1 MLSPRAGKVL
11 LQKQRERDNEVGIA
25 DSTFRGSAT
34 RYLETKFG
42 WGHAQFKKDLA
53 DDIEALKI
61 DPSWRPDEVL
71 RYVAKLVRDS

>member
-11 LQKQRERDNEVGIA
+11 LAQQRKEQGMTTPNGH
-25 DSTFRGSAT
+25 S
-34 RYLETKFG
+34 LETKFG

-71 RYVAKLVRDS
+71 RHVARLVRNS

>member
-1 MLSPRAGKVL
+1 MLGPRFAKVML
-11 LQKQRERDNEVGIA
+11 ERYRKENPMGIA
-25 DSTFRGSAT
+25 DSTFRGAAT

-53 DDIEALKI
+53 DEIEALTI
-61 DPSWRPDEVL
+61 DPSWRPNEVL

>member
-11 LQKQRERDNEVGIA
+11 LERQRKEREMA
-25 DSTFRGSAT
+25 TFNGHS
-34 RYLETKFG
+34 LETKFG

-71 RYVAKLVRDS
+71 RHVARLVRNS

>member
-1 MLSPRAGKVL
+1 MLSPRFAAVMMKEYERVHGPVKRKVA
-11 LQKQRERDNEVGIA
+11 NM
-25 DSTFRGSAT
+25 
-34 RYLETKFG
+34 LEPKFG

-53 DDIEALKI
+53 NKIEASKI

>member
-1 MLSPRAGKVL
+1 MLSPRFAKVML
-11 LQKQRERDNEVGIA
+11 EQYRKVNGVA
-25 DSTFRGSAT
+25 TFNGHS
-34 RYLETKFG
+34 LETKFG

>member
-1 MLSPRAGKVL
+1 MLSPRFAKVML
-11 LQKQRERDNEVGIA
+11 ERYRKENPVGIA
-25 DSTFRGSAT
+25 DSTRFQK
-34 RYLETKFG
+34 YLEPKFG

-71 RYVAKLVRDS
+71 RHVARLVRNS

>member
-1 MLSPRAGKVL
+1 MLGPNFAKVML
-11 LQKQRERDNEVGIA
+11 EKYRKENLMGIA
-25 DSTFRGSAT
+25 DSTFRGAAT

-53 DDIEALKI
+53 DEIEALTI
-61 DPSWRPDEVL
+61 DPSWRPNEVL

>member
-1 MLSPRAGKVL
+1 MLGPKFTKAML
-11 LQKQRERDNEVGIA
+11 ERY
-25 DSTFRGSAT
+25 S
-34 RYLETKFG
+34 LEPKFG

-71 RYVAKLVRDS
+71 RYVAKLVRNS

>member
-1 MLSPRAGKVL
+1 MLDRYERNNKVG
-11 LQKQRERDNEVGIA
+11 VA
-25 DSTFRGSAT
+25 DSTFRGAAT
-34 RYLETKFG
+34 RNLETKFG

-71 RYVAKLVRDS
+71 RYVAKLVRNS

>member
-1 MLSPRAGKVL
+1 LLSPRFAKVML
-11 LQKQRERDNEVGIA
+11 ERYRKEHPVGIE

-42 WGHAQFKKDLA
+42 WGHAQFKRDLA
-53 DDIEALKI
+53 DKIETLTI
-61 DPSWRPDEVL
+61 DPSWRPNEVL

>member
-1 MLSPRAGKVL
+1 ML
-11 LQKQRERDNEVGIA
+11 ERY
-25 DSTFRGSAT
+25 S
-34 RYLETKFG
+34 LEPKFG

-71 RYVAKLVRDS
+71 RHVAKLVRNS

>member
-1 MLSPRAGKVL
+1 MLSPRMAKVML
-11 LQKQRERDNEVGIA
+11 EKHRKDNPVGIA

-42 WGHAQFKKDLA
+42 WGHAQFKRDLA

-71 RYVAKLVRDS
+71 RYVAKIVRNS